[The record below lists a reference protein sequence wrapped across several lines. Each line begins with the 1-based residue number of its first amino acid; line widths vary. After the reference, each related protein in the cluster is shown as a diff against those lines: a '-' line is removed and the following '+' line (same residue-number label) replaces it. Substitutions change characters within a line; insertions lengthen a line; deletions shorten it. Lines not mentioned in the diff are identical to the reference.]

1 MGKDI
6 PVAKDKPRVSAQT
19 GADVAIREQIKRA
32 VAREEGLRRWIFVLI
47 IFILTMATFALSFLY
62 RQYASTLDGAALS
75 FLTSLI
81 FTLFYVIIVEA
92 AMRDAQNE
100 ALTIET
106 EQVVKTVR
114 SEIDSSLQSS
124 LGPLFGDTPIAL
136 VAEHGKQLLPVEY
149 FPPTSESNP
158 RFVERLRGNLADCR
172 TYIFRGGSAQ
182 NCAKFLAKR
191 GDSKLQCRI
200 LILDPRADRA
210 ILVHAEDRAWA
221 HRTDQSGAGMAVAEA
236 ERLIRDEIRN
246 AISDLYALRKP
257 FSIEVRTCA
266 DNLFYRSE
274 IFDNEA
280 FVSFYTSDRET
291 HMPPTYIYKSGSFYY
306 NAFLNDFEQS
316 WRHPMERFE
325 ITQASADAD
334 RDETLRKLGLLA

>member
-6 PVAKDKPRVSAQT
+6 PVAKDVSLTMAHT
-19 GADVAIREQIKRA
+19 DSDATIREQIKRA
-32 VAREEGLRRWIFVLI
+32 VVREEGLRRWIFVLI
-47 IFILTMATFALSFLY
+47 IFILTMGTFALSFFY

-114 SEIDSSLQSS
+114 REINASLQSS
-124 LGPLFGDTPIAL
+124 LAPLIGDTPVAL
-136 VAEHGKQLLPVEY
+136 VAEQGKQILPVQF

-158 RFVERLRGNLADCR
+158 DFVARLRTNLADCR
-172 TYIFRGGSAQ
+172 SYIFRGGSAQ

-191 GDSKLQCRI
+191 ADSKLQCRI
-200 LILDPRADRA
+200 LVLDPRADRA

-221 HRTDQSGAGMAVAEA
+221 HRSDQAGAGMTVEDAV
-236 ERLIRDEIRN
+236 RQIRDEIRR
-246 AISDLYALRKP
+246 AITDLYALKKP
-257 FSIEVRTCA
+257 FNIEVRTCA

-291 HMPPTYIYKSGSFYY
+291 HMPPTYIYKRDTFYY

-325 ITQASADAD
+325 ITQASADAV
-334 RDETLRKLGLLA
+334 RDATLAKLGLL